1 MVAAH
6 TRLFEPVKIGKVEV
20 KNKIAMAPM
29 GVLGLV
35 TTDGCFSE
43 RAIDYYIERARGGTG
58 LIITSVTKVENE
70 IEAFKPGMVP
80 TVSVNPPHFIAT
92 AGELTERVH
101 AYGTRIFLQLGMG
114 FGRVASPVMLA
125 GEPVAPSAIPNF
137 WEPAITCREL
147 ATREVETLVRR
158 AGEAAEIAVEAG
170 FDGVEIHAMHEGYLL
185 DQFTIALFN
194 RRTDKYGGDLRGR
207 LTFPIEIVQEIKKR
221 VGKEFPVLLRFSIK
235 NFIKDWRQGGLPGEV
250 FTEKGRDVE
259 EALEAARILEAA
271 GYDGFDADAGSY
283 DAWYW
288 AHPPLYQEHGC
299 YLPLTQKLKEA
310 VKVPVIVAGRMEV
323 PELAEQALVEG
334 KADMIA
340 IGRGLLTDAEWASK
354 VMTGRVDRIRPCI
367 GCHDGCLGRG
377 FLGRPLSC
385 AVNPAC
391 GREKKYGIERASSAR
406 KVMIIG
412 GGVAGMEAARVAALR
427 GHQVTLYEKSDQLG
441 GHVIAAAVPEFKK
454 DDARLLEWYKTEL
467 RELQVEI
474 NLNRE
479 VTPELV
485 LEKNPDAVVVAT
497 GSKPAMP
504 DVPGIDKEKVGTATD
519 ILLGKKQAGDKVVII
534 GGGLAGCETALW
546 LARQGKQVTIIEIL
560 DDLMRA
566 GIPVP
571 YMNRIML
578 IEMLRYQ
585 GVEWRTGTGLLEVTD
600 AGVVLIDRSF
610 HRTTLPADTVVVA
623 AGFTPEQGL
632 YRALMG
638 KMPGLYLIGDSREPR
653 NIMGAI
659 WDAYEVARSI

>member
-1 MVAAH
+1 MVATY
-6 TRLFEPVKIGKVEV
+6 TRLFEPIKIGKLEI
-20 KNKIAMAPM
+20 KNRIAMAPM

-35 TTDGCFSE
+35 TQDGCFSQ
-43 RAIDYYIERARGGTG
+43 RAVDYYIERARGGAG
-58 LIITSVTKVENE
+58 LIITSVTKIENE
-70 IEAFKPGMVP
+70 IEPLKPGLVP
-80 TVSVNPPHFIAT
+80 NISVNPFRFIAT

-101 AYGTRIFLQLGMG
+101 AYNTKIFLQLTMG
-114 FGRVASPVMLA
+114 FGRVASPVMLV
-125 GEPVAPSAIPNF
+125 GQPVAPSAIPNF

-147 ATREVETLVRR
+147 TTKEVETLVKR
-158 AGEAAEIAVEAG
+158 AGEAAEIAIEAG
-170 FDGVEIHAMHEGYLL
+170 FDGLEIHAMHEGYLL

-221 VGKEFPVLLRFSIK
+221 AGKDFPVLLRFSIK
-235 NFIKDWRQGGLPGEV
+235 NFIKDWRQGGLPGEEFV
-250 FTEKGRDVE
+250 EKGRDVG
-259 EALEAARILEAA
+259 EALAAARTLEEA
-271 GYDGFDADAGSY
+271 GYDAFDADAGSY

-288 AHPPLYQEHGC
+288 AHPPVYQEHGC
-299 YLPLTQKLKEA
+299 YLPLAQKLKE
-310 VKVPVIVAGRMEV
+310 VSKVPVIVAGRMEV
-323 PELAEQALVEG
+323 PELAEQALAEG

-340 IGRGLLTDAEWASK
+340 IGRGLLTDAEWANK

-391 GREKKYGIERASSAR
+391 GREKEYGLERANSPR

-412 GGVAGMEAARVAALR
+412 GGVAGMEAARVAGLR
-427 GHQVTLYEKSDQLG
+427 GHQVALYEKSRQLG

-467 RELQVEI
+467 QELKVEI
-474 NLNRE
+474 NLNIEVSPDLVRE
-479 VTPELV
+479 
-485 LEKNPDAVVVAT
+485 KKPDAVIVAT
-497 GSKPAMP
+497 GSKPIIP
-504 DVPGIDKEKVGTATD
+504 DVPGIDKAKVSTATD
-519 ILLGKKQAGDKVVII
+519 ILLGKKQAGATVAII
-534 GGGLAGCETALW
+534 GGGLVGCETALW
-546 LARQGKQVTIIEIL
+546 LARQGKKAIIIEIL
-560 DDLMRA
+560 DDLMRS

-578 IEMLRYQ
+578 LEMLRFK

-600 AGVVLIDRSF
+600 QGVIIIDKSLRK
-610 HRTTLPADTVVVA
+610 TNLPADTVVLAV
-623 AGFTPEQGL
+623 GFKPEQGL
-632 YRALMG
+632 YRSLMG
-638 KMPGLYLIGDSREPR
+638 EIPELYLIGDSRKPR

-659 WDAYEVARSI
+659 WDAYEVARNI